1 LQAKGRIGH
10 FEGQSFIFAES
21 AEVRK
26 CLNQVFE
33 RYTSI
38 EDLAENLEDYC
49 LSKAMDEARETPLLS
64 REEAFAYLESEED
77 EVKSKVSPLRPTH
90 PAQSI

>member
-1 LQAKGRIGH
+1 
-10 FEGQSFIFAES
+10 
-21 AEVRK
+21 
-26 CLNQVFE
+26 
-33 RYTSI
+33 
-38 EDLAENLEDYC
+38 
-49 LSKAMDEARETPLLS
+49 MDEARETPLLS